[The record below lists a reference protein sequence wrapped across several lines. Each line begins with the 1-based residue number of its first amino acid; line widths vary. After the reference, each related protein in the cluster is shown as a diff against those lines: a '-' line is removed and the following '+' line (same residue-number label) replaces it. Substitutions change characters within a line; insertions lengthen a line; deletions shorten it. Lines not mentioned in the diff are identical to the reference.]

1 MDKSEMINA
10 LANHYSN
17 GKLKDF
23 ASFLGVAQNTIS
35 NWKTRGT
42 IDYELVFTKCEGLSA
57 SWLLSGGLGKMINK
71 EKSPDGVPGQ
81 SEGGGQSSIINSGL
95 TDNVLKLIL
104 QEQHVIREL
113 LVDVLTGKRNVP
125 ESKIFERIDNIR
137 REFQEEGA

>member
-1 MDKSEMINA
+1 MKKNNKRA
-10 LANHYSN
+10 
-17 GKLKDF
+17 
-23 ASFLGVAQNTIS
+23 
-35 NWKTRGT
+35 GT
-42 IDYELVFTKCEGLSA
+42 DRIRSLVV
-57 SWLLSGGLGKMINK
+57 NK
-71 EKSPDGVPGQ
+71 EKSPDDVPGQ
-81 SEGGGQSSIINSGL
+81 SEGSGQSSIVNSGL